1 MRAQF
6 KTFSKIL
13 LITLIP
19 TLLVWLPFFF
29 RLKSFWYI
37 PLPQEGMAT
46 IVANYDGPL
55 YIVVAKSLYN
65 IAKIQNFPF
74 TLPAVYYA
82 AHFPLYPIAITLSSF
97 LVGNFPYS
105 MLVVTVL
112 SSILAIYFFM
122 KLVGEYVEKKDVL
135 WMAFVFSIFPARWLI
150 VRSVGSPEPLFIAG
164 IIASVYY
171 FKKEK
176 YWAAGIWGAIAQL
189 TKSPGMLLFISYLAI
204 IFLPKIKK
212 AATTDFSHWV
222 KSIKVAKYLPLL
234 LMPISLFGIFYL
246 YKLTYGDFFAY
257 FHSGDNIHLF
267 FPPFQIFN
275 YSADW
280 VGTFWLEEII
290 FIYLFGFLG
299 IQKLIQKKD
308 VELSWISAIFFASTL
323 FVAHRDLLRYSLP
336 ILPFILISFSDSIV
350 KKEFKSAL
358 LLLIIPIYL
367 FALAYIS
374 QNVMPVSDWA
384 SLL

>member
-1 MRAQF
+1 
-6 KTFSKIL
+6 
-13 LITLIP
+13 
-19 TLLVWLPFFF
+19 
-29 RLKSFWYI
+29 
-37 PLPQEGMAT
+37 
-46 IVANYDGPL
+46 
-55 YIVVAKSLYN
+55 
-65 IAKIQNFPF
+65 
-74 TLPAVYYA
+74 
-82 AHFPLYPIAITLSSF
+82 
-97 LVGNFPYS
+97 

-234 LMPISLFGIFYL
+234 LMPISLF
-246 YKLTYGDFFAY
+246 AY